1 VTVIEGIWYV
11 GEGAAFD
18 SEKLRGYPAGS
29 FVVIPAG
36 IPHFVA
42 TKDGTVVV
50 QLSGT
55 RKFQTDYL
63 EK

>member
-1 VTVIEGIWYV
+1 LSGRRQWFIGP
-11 GEGAAFD
+11 A
-18 SEKLRGYPAGS
+18 KLKGYPAGS

-36 IPHFVA
+36 VPHFVA
-42 TKDGTVVV
+42 TKDGAVVV

-55 RKFQTDYL
+55 EKFRTDYL